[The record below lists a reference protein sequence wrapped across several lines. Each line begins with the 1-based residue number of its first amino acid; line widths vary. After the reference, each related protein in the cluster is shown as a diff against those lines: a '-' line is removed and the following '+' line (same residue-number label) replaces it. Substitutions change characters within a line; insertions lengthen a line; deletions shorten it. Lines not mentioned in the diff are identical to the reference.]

1 MDDAEI
7 DSFVRKFKL
16 LRGAGIDAS
25 LNLESKLGEVF
36 ISLNCKVGRVS
47 PPPDAPTNAPS
58 KPRSPSYYRRLARR
72 KAARDLNMEVE
83 VVAEQARDEVI
94 TNKIET
100 TSSED
105 AEEAKEDDSDE
116 EAADYEEDVA
126 SESRLEDA
134 DQGSMLSGDLSK
146 QLFSLIQESKK
157 QRENWDRLKDS
168 EQNR

>member
-1 MDDAEI
+1 
-7 DSFVRKFKL
+7 
-16 LRGAGIDAS
+16 
-25 LNLESKLGEVF
+25 
-36 ISLNCKVGRVS
+36 
-47 PPPDAPTNAPS
+47 
-58 KPRSPSYYRRLARR
+58 
-72 KAARDLNMEVE
+72 MEVE

-94 TNKIET
+94 TNMIET

-168 EQNR
+168 KQNR